1 LCLEQEFGRPLRN
14 RYYVTSS
21 YIVSHHHTC
30 LEQEFGRT
38 LIVPDLVGE
47 EGVVYDIH
55 LPSHWNGDLDE
66 DGVGLCLIMYL
77 MRRRRHMRRRM
88 HVSDI

>member
-1 LCLEQEFGRPLRN
+1 ML
-14 RYYVTSS
+14 
-21 YIVSHHHTC
+21 C

-47 EGVVYDIH
+47 EGVVYDIN

-66 DGVGLCLIMYL
+66 DGVGLCLIMY
-77 MRRRRHMRRRM
+77 RIRQERTRAR
-88 HVSDI
+88 VCV